1 MGKMKSIA
9 IEAYSRGIDHKRMSL
24 DDLKAILDNA
34 DEPTRQA
41 NRVAYNSKPAIY
53 HPVIDPA
60 PIETVAPDYPK
71 GISLGERFKIYHERN
86 PLVYTGLKRLALDL
100 KRSGRSHYGIKG
112 LFEVLR
118 WEHARLSADNEP
130 LKLNNAF
137 TASYARLLMQQEPE
151 LQGFFRLR
159 VSASERGKR

>member
-9 IEAYSRGIDHKRMSL
+9 TEAYSRGIDYKRMSL

-60 PIETVAPDYPK
+60 PIATKVRKKATSWLWVTEEAKAPIAAYAKPT
-71 GISLGERFKIYHERN
+71 SSRPRRPPAVL
-86 PLVYTGLKRLALDL
+86 PS
-100 KRSGRSHYGIKG
+100 SGS
-112 LFEVLR
+112 
-118 WEHARLSADNEP
+118 P
-130 LKLNNAF
+130 
-137 TASYARLLMQQEPE
+137 
-151 LQGFFRLR
+151 
-159 VSASERGKR
+159 